1 MPRIYTKYDRPLP
14 GHCPTG
20 TGTIR
25 EYQEEIKK
33 GVKGLVFT
41 GLKNVYEMIQ
51 MDYEQTKIENILHS
65 ALMGDFSAL
74 RAREG
79 SYVDSTTMPKN
90 LMDAQNLVIRMKTE
104 FDKMPVEVKEKF
116 NNSADQYVEMMGTKE
131 FNEIMSPYNEKIAKI
146 AAEKNHKEYIQKVKE
161 GAKLNYDIAR
171 EVKALE
177 GGQAE

>member
-1 MPRIYTKYDRPLP
+1 MPRVYTKYDRPLP
-14 GHCPTG
+14 GHCPSG
-20 TGTIR
+20 TGTLR

-65 ALMGDFSAL
+65 ALMGDYTAL
-74 RAREG
+74 NARDG
-79 SYVDSTTMPKN
+79 SYADATTMPKN
-90 LMDAQNLVIRMKTE
+90 LMEAQNLVIRMKSE

-116 NNSADQYVEMMGTKE
+116 NNSADKYVELMGTKE
-131 FNEIMSPYNEKIAKI
+131 FQNIMSPYNEKIAKI
-146 AAEKNHKEYIQKVKE
+146 AEEKNHKEYLAKVKE

-171 EVKALE
+171 EQKLLE
-177 GGQAE
+177 GGSSE

>member
-1 MPRIYTKYDRPLP
+1 MP

-20 TGTIR
+20 TGTLR

-41 GLKNVYEMIQ
+41 GLRNVYEMIQ
-51 MDYEQTKIENILHS
+51 MDYEQTKIENILHN

-74 RAREG
+74 KARDG
-79 SYVDSTTMPKN
+79 SYVDATTMPKN

-131 FNEIMSPYNEKIAKI
+131 FNDIMSPYNEKVAKI
-146 AAEKNHKEYIQKVKE
+146 AAENNHKEYIQKVKE

-177 GGQAE
+177 GGQTE